1 MARGIVLGVYRVS
14 RAILYS
20 YLSLSSLEVWLLT
33 WNAMAQ
39 IQLGTVQGIVHD
51 SSAGALPGASIALL
65 QPISG
70 SRRTTLAD
78 STGRFVFSRVPFGH
92 YRIMVQAPGF
102 QRLQEAVSIRSNLPV
117 VLQLELQV
125 FGSADTVTVEESL
138 LDPDRA
144 STSTAVD
151 EARIRRWPGL
161 RPGAALQELVAT
173 VPGWATED
181 NGLLHSRG
189 VDDGFLFVIDGIPLT
204 DRIDPLFAG
213 SLDTQSIQSLRVIS
227 GHFPAE
233 HGGASGGVINLVSKS
248 SMDRPFRA
256 DLSLAGGNFRTGEV
270 SAAARGNIQQKLGIS
285 VAGSL
290 GGSLGRYLDPIDLQ
304 NFNNRGGSARI
315 SVRADWQ
322 ATSRDV
328 LIANLWVNGS
338 EFRVTNT
345 LEQELN
351 GQRQR
356 HDLRDDSQSLTWH
369 RTWSPNT
376 VTDIAW
382 YRRSFRSRLFPSPGD
397 IPLSATQ
404 DRQHVRHGLLMS
416 LTHSFESH
424 LFQAGVEIQRIA
436 PGEFLS
442 FFVTEEE
449 TAEEAGLSPAALEF
463 DRENPFLFSDR
474 VVRGSASWYIQ
485 DTFSPLR
492 NLSINAGLRFDHTS
506 LLVSDS
512 QFNPRVGIV
521 YYVPLTRTSV
531 RGSYNRLFA
540 APQVENL
547 LLSSSEE
554 ARELSP
560 FDTAEGDGGAEV
572 RPEKQHAFEVGFAQD
587 VARIF
592 KLDISYWWRSV
603 RNYADPNVFFGTTI
617 IFPNAVA
624 RGNARGLEA
633 RLEVPERNGWSGF
646 ISYGNSNVFQIGPI
660 NGGLFLE
667 DEVIEI
673 GPGTRFVPD
682 HDQRNVGGFGVTYS
696 HLKTGLW
703 ASLFGRH
710 ESGTPLQVDDDDLD
724 ELMRRSGA
732 DLVNFERGRVKPRT
746 LFDASIGRDLLRR
759 DDFTV
764 RLQVNLRNL
773 TNRRFAYNFG
783 NPFSGTHFGHPRQ
796 WSLRLRMFFQ

>member
-1 MARGIVLGVYRVS
+1 MLGVYRVF

-20 YLSLSSLEVWLLT
+20 SLSLWTLEVWLLT

-39 IQLGTVQGIVHD
+39 IQLGTVLGTVLD
-51 SSAGALPGASIALL
+51 PSGAALPGASIALL

-78 STGRFVFSRVPFGH
+78 RAGQFVFHQVPFGR
-92 YRIMVQAPGF
+92 YRMIVQAPGF
-102 QRLQEAVSIRSNLPV
+102 QLLEKVVSIRSNLPV
-117 VLQLELQV
+117 SLQLKLRIY
-125 FGSADTVTVEESL
+125 GSAETVTVEETL
-138 LDPDRA
+138 LEHDRA
-144 STSTAVD
+144 STSTIVD
-151 EARIRRWPGL
+151 ERLIGRRAGARPS
-161 RPGAALQELVAT
+161 AALQELVAT

-181 NGLLHSRG
+181 NGLLHFRG
-189 VDDGFLFVIDGIPLT
+189 VDDGFLFITDGIPLT

-213 SLDTQSIQSLRVIS
+213 SLDAQSIQSLRVIS

-233 HGGASGGVINLVSKS
+233 YGGASGGVINLVSKS
-248 SMDRPFRA
+248 AMDRPLRA

-270 SAAARGNIQQKLGIS
+270 SAAVRGNIQQKLGLS

-290 GGSLGRYLDPIDLQ
+290 GGSLGRYLDPIDPQ

-315 SVRADWQ
+315 SVRADWH

-328 LIANLWVNGS
+328 LIANLWVNGT

-356 HDLRDDSQSLTWH
+356 QELRDNSQSLTWH
-369 RTWSPNT
+369 RNWSPNT
-376 VTDIAW
+376 VTDVAW

-404 DRQHVRHGLLMS
+404 DRQHVRHGLLVNV
-416 LTHSFESH
+416 THSFESH
-424 LFQAGVEIQRIA
+424 LFQAGVEAQRVA
-436 PGEFLS
+436 PREFLS
-442 FFVTEEE
+442 FHVTDEE
-449 TAEEAGLSPAALEF
+449 TGLEAGLSPAALEF
-463 DRENPFLFSDR
+463 DAENPFVFSDR
-474 VVRGSASWYIQ
+474 VVRANASWYVQ
-485 DTFSPLR
+485 DTFSPLQ
-492 NLSINAGLRFDHTS
+492 NLRVNAGLRFDHTS

-512 QFNPRVGIV
+512 QFSPRVGIV
-521 YYVPLTRTSV
+521 YYVPKTRTSV

-540 APQVENL
+540 PPQVENL
-547 LLSSSEE
+547 LLSSSEQ

-560 FDTAEGDGGAEV
+560 FDTAEGEGGAEV
-572 RPEKQHAFEVGFAQD
+572 RPEKQHGFEVGFAQD

-592 KLDISYWWRSV
+592 KLDVSYWWRSV

-617 IFPNAVA
+617 VFPNAVA
-624 RGNARGLEA
+624 RGNAKGLDV
-633 RLEVPERNGWSGF
+633 RLDVPERKGWSGF
-646 ISYGNSNVFQIGPI
+646 LSYGNSNVFQIGPI

-682 HDQRNVGGFGVTYS
+682 HDQRNVGAFGVTYS
-696 HLKTGLW
+696 HDKTGLRV
-703 ASLFGRH
+703 SLFGRH
-710 ESGTPLQVDDDDLD
+710 ESGTPLQVEADDLD
-724 ELMRRSGA
+724 ELKERPGA
-732 DLVNFERGRVKPRT
+732 DLVNFERGRVRPRT

-759 DDFTV
+759 DDLTV
-764 RLQVNLRNL
+764 RLQVNVRNL
-773 TNRRFAYNFG
+773 TDRRFAYNFG
-783 NPFSGTHFGHPRQ
+783 NPFSGTHFGHPRL
-796 WSLRLRMFFQ
+796 WSLRLRMFFW